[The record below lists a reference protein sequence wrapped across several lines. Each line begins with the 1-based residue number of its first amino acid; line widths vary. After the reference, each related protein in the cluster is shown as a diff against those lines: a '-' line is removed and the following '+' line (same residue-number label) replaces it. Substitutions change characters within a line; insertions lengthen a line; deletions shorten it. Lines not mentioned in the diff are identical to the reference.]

1 MFQSIHFFLFRCL
14 PVLFFVGMPQMV
26 FAQST
31 TEGGQEIAVPWVL
44 GNAMFLAFAGLTYY
58 LAIRTNKRSES
69 ALEAK
74 KKKKKLKTEPDYS
87 KGPIYHPDLSNNI
100 GLTLVGWFTGLP
112 LIFTF
117 PKSKKINDEV
127 KNDPRLKG
135 EGMAQFGV
143 VLNYI
148 GIVLAPI
155 LYLTVLGVGIWVVV
169 QALSS

>member
-44 GNAMFLAFAGLTYY
+44 GNAMFMAFAGLTYY

-127 KNDPRLKG
+127 RNDPRLKG

-155 LYLTVLGVGIWVVV
+155 LYLTVLGVAIWVVV
-169 QALSS
+169 QALS